1 MDKLGAVF
9 MKALKSIVFGLFG
22 IITVLILFLAIMAF
36 ISFLQEKL
44 FVLDS
49 SLLLIFK
56 SPASKFIF
64 IYELYLMFALFLLLN
79 KDLRKWFSGF
89 LKKHRRI
96 VFPIF
101 CIVNITLFYAIVTD
115 VAVVTKNKIIN
126 HSFLVPQGK
135 QYNFNSITKITT
147 GIYGKKQF
155 FGPSKGDFYYIIEL
169 DGSTK
174 IDLGDNGVSPI
185 IFNEDDNDEAD
196 FRFILAKLDRQWVE
210 MGIPKK
216 ASMSNFKYTF
226 DSLDGTYSNK
236 IRSILENNK

>member
-1 MDKLGAVF
+1 
-9 MKALKSIVFGLFG
+9 MKALKSILLGLFG
-22 IITVLILFLAIMAF
+22 IIAVLILFLAIVTF
-36 ISFLQEKL
+36 ISFIQEKL
-44 FVLDS
+44 FVPDN
-49 SLLLIFK
+49 SLLWIFK

-64 IYELYLMFALFLLLN
+64 IYEFYLMFSLILLLN

-89 LKKHRRI
+89 FKKHRRT

-101 CIVNITLFYAIVTD
+101 CIVNIILFYAIVTD

-135 QYNFNSITKITT
+135 QYSFNNITNITT

-155 FGPSKGDFYYIIEL
+155 FGPTKGDFYYIIEL
-169 DGSTK
+169 KGNTK

-185 IFNEDDNDEAD
+185 IINEDDNDEAD
-196 FRFILAKLDRQWVE
+196 FRFILAKLDRQWVD
-210 MGIPKK
+210 MGVPKK
-216 ASMSNFKYTF
+216 SSMSNFKYTF
-226 DSLDGTYSNK
+226 ASLDRTYSDK